1 MFANTAVEHAFGRGE
16 TFCQSP
22 IIADKQHWVGRI
34 NVGVQLSRAAVGYD
48 GGGGM
53 CVGVRVYLGATW
65 SIIPGVGILLR
76 IVAQYINACSKQIR
90 VMPGGGDQQ
99 HRVQTSVSYTYVRTG
114 SMAWISGFQRSTS
127 SFYPAQRDH
136 IG

>member
-1 MFANTAVEHAFGRGE
+1 MDRYQKVEKGQSHGEGAYGVVYKGR
-16 TFCQSP
+16 
-22 IIADKQHWVGRI
+22 DKKTGDIVAMKKIRLE
-34 NVGVQLSRAAVGYD
+34 VPL
-48 GGGGM
+48 